1 MSTKAC
7 HQLFDGME
15 VLFSIHFSYLSRPL
29 IRPLNNLVVM
39 SEGYYSSFDPHALAD
54 GKRSPGWTGS
64 GSQNSVSSEAEHGA
78 EKESKPANST
88 GENSAYV

>member
-1 MSTKAC
+1 
-7 HQLFDGME
+7 
-15 VLFSIHFSYLSRPL
+15 
-29 IRPLNNLVVM
+29 M

-88 GENSAYV
+88 GENSASLTYV